1 MNWLNIYIPNI
12 RSPEFLGCDPVARAS
27 WFCVLAYC
35 ADQENGGTLAG
46 AKVWKDRQWQQL
58 CGVTLA
64 EVNASAPLLAWE
76 GDDLIVW
83 SYPNSAQAQLEA
95 KRKGG
100 RKGGLSSAKARVEA
114 KPQAMLEDSLKDSLK
129 DSLQECRNEK
139 KRKEKEEKRNRKDNQ
154 SFAPVGAPR
163 GRNELLDALATVGGG
178 KPEEVTQ
185 WGPAIAARAEIVVVS
200 PDVTPDEVRRR
211 AANYRTHFDGAALT
225 PTALS
230 KHWAVCAAAKPRA
243 TTGGDQVAR
252 ERAAAGGQFAWE
264 KGGF

>member
-12 RSPEFLGCDPVARAS
+12 RSPDFLGCDPVARAT

-35 ADQENGGTLAG
+35 AAQENGGTLAG
-46 AKVWKDRQWQQL
+46 AKAWKDRQWQQL

-64 EVNASAPLLAWE
+64 EVTGAAPLLAWQ
-76 GDDLIVW
+76 GDDLLVW
-83 SYPNSAQAQLEA
+83 SYPSSAQTVLQA
-95 KRKGG
+95 KREGG
-100 RKGGLSSAKARVEA
+100 RRGGLSSARSRVTPKPEA
-114 KPQAMLEDSLKDSLK
+114 VLENSLK

-139 KRKEKEEKRNRKDNQ
+139 KRKEKEGKRNSKGNQ
-154 SFAPVGAPR
+154 SYAPVGAPR
-163 GRNELLDALATVGGG
+163 ARNELLDALATVGGG

>member
-1 MNWLNIYIPNI
+1 M
-12 RSPEFLGCDPVARAS
+12 
-27 WFCVLAYC
+27 
-35 ADQENGGTLAG
+35 
-46 AKVWKDRQWQQL
+46 
-58 CGVTLA
+58 TLA
-64 EVNASAPLLAWE
+64 EVNGAAPLLAWQ
-76 GDDLIVW
+76 GDDLVVW
-83 SYPNSAQAQLEA
+83 SYPSSAQTVLEA
-95 KRKGG
+95 KREGG
-100 RKGGLSSAKARVEA
+100 RKGGLSSARSRVTPKVEA
-114 KPQAMLEDSLKDSLK
+114 VLEDSLK

-139 KRKEKEEKRNRKDNQ
+139 KRKEKEGKRNSKGNQ
-154 SFAPVGAPR
+154 SYAPVGAPR
-163 GRNELLDALATVGGG
+163 ARNELLDALATVGGG

>member
-12 RSPEFLGCDPVARAS
+12 RAPEFLGCDPVARAT

-35 ADQENGGTLAG
+35 ADQENGGTLSG
-46 AKVWKDRQWQQL
+46 AKAWKDRQWQQL

-64 EVNASAPLLAWE
+64 EVNAASPLLSWN
-76 GDDLIVW
+76 GDDLLVW
-83 SYPNSAQAQLEA
+83 SYPTSAEAVLTA
-95 KRKGG
+95 KREGG
-100 RKGGLSSAKARVEA
+100 RKGGLTSAKSRLTRQ
-114 KPQAMLEDSLKDSLK
+114 PQAMVDDNAKESLEESLEDS
-129 DSLQECRNEK
+129 RNEK
-139 KRKEKEEKRNRKDNQ
+139 KRKEKEGKRNRKGNQ
-154 SFAPVGAPR
+154 SIAPVGAPR
-163 GRNELLDALATVGGG
+163 ARNELLDTLATVGGG

-230 KHWAVCAAAKPRA
+230 KHWAVCAAAKPRV

>member
-1 MNWLNIYIPNI
+1 MNWLNIYIPHI
-12 RSPEFLGCDPVARAS
+12 RAPEFLGCDPVARAT

-46 AKVWKDRQWQQL
+46 AKAWKDRQWQQL

-64 EVNASAPLLAWE
+64 EVNGAAPLLAWQ

-83 SYPNSAQAQLEA
+83 SYPTSAEAVLTA
-95 KRKGG
+95 KREGG
-100 RKGGLSSAKARVEA
+100 RKGGLTSAKARLTRQ
-114 KPQAMLEDSLKDSLK
+114 PQAVVDDNAKESLQESLEDS
-129 DSLQECRNEK
+129 RNEK
-139 KRKEKEEKRNRKDNQ
+139 KRKEKEGKRNRKGNQ
-154 SFAPVGAPR
+154 SIAPVGASR
-163 GRNELLDALATVGGG
+163 ARNELLDALATVGGG

-211 AANYRTHFDGAALT
+211 AVNYRTHFDGAALT

-243 TTGGDQVAR
+243 TIGADQVSR

>member
-12 RSPEFLGCDPVARAS
+12 RAPEFLGCDPVARAT

-46 AKVWKDRQWQQL
+46 AKAWKDRQWQQL
-58 CGVTLA
+58 CGVTLT
-64 EVNASAPLLAWE
+64 EVNDAAPLLSWQ
-76 GDDLIVW
+76 GDDLVVW
-83 SYPNSAQAQLEA
+83 SYPSSAQAVVEA
-95 KRKGG
+95 QRTGG
-100 RKGGLSSAKARVEA
+100 RKGGLSSAKARVAQKVEA
-114 KPQAMLEDSLKDSLK
+114 HLEDTSKETLKDS
-129 DSLQECRNEK
+129 RNEK
-139 KRKEKEEKRNRKDNQ
+139 KRKEKEEKRNRKGNQ
-154 SFAPVGAPR
+154 TIAPVGAPR
-163 GRNELLDALATVGGG
+163 ARNELLDALATVGGG

-211 AANYRTHFDGAALT
+211 AVNYRTHFDGAALT

>member
-12 RSPEFLGCDPVARAS
+12 RSPEFLGCDPVARAT

-46 AKVWKDRQWQQL
+46 AKAWKDRQWQQL

-64 EVNASAPLLAWE
+64 EVNGAAPLLAWQ
-76 GDDLIVW
+76 GDDLVVW
-83 SYPNSAQAQLEA
+83 SYPSSAQTVLEA
-95 KRKGG
+95 KREGG
-100 RKGGLSSAKARVEA
+100 RKGGLSSARSKVAPKVEA
-114 KPQAMLEDSLKDSLK
+114 VLDHSAKESLKESFE
-129 DSLQECRNEK
+129 ECRNEK
-139 KRKEKEEKRNRKDNQ
+139 KRKEKEGKRNSKGNQ
-154 SFAPVGAPR
+154 FYAPVGAPR
-163 GRNELLDALATVGGG
+163 ARNELLDALATVGGG

-264 KGGF
+264 KRGF

>member
-12 RSPEFLGCDPVARAS
+12 RSPEFLGCDPVARAT

-46 AKVWKDRQWQQL
+46 AKAWKDRQWQQL
-58 CGVTLA
+58 CGVTLS
-64 EVNASAPLLAWE
+64 EVNGAAPLLAWN

-83 SYPNSAQAQLEA
+83 SYPSSAQTVLEA
-95 KRKGG
+95 KREGG
-100 RKGGLSSAKARVEA
+100 RKGGLSSARSRVAPKVEA
-114 KPQAMLEDSLKDSLK
+114 VLEDSLK

-139 KRKEKEEKRNRKDNQ
+139 KRKEKERKGNRNQ
-154 SFAPVGAPR
+154 SYAPVGAPR
-163 GRNELLDALATVGGG
+163 ARNELLDALATVGGG

-252 ERAAAGGQFAWE
+252 ERASAGGQFSWE